1 MELAKLL
8 MVQVTVV
15 VGMATTVVFDETGCF
30 GYLRT
35 FFAALNPPTAMH
47 VPEQV
52 VIIDSHAF
60 FFQMDF
66 DVMTPTEQMYATTT
80 RV

>member
-1 MELAKLL
+1 MELASLL

-30 GYLRT
+30 GYLGT

-47 VPEQV
+47 VPEKA

-66 DVMTPTEQMYATTT
+66 DVVALAEQMDATTT